1 MKKHILLMLTSAS
14 MLFAGMTSETYASAQ
29 RAKQQVQHQI
39 QTAAAAVVPP
49 GGLLL
54 DAAEVTQL
62 KADMLALVT
71 TAGIVGAHGAP
82 FQPAA
87 NPTAVQVHNAL
98 QAADAAMAAGFTA
111 PAVGGILNRIRARI
125 GLGAAANPVNDAAL
139 GAGQPANDD
148 VITRINDII
157 ADANHLANLAY
168 TEVGI
173 PYVAVNYAAGGPHG
187 AANLFQGKEAA
198 ITAELAR
205 VVDDAI
211 GNPHLSGGAKAL
223 KFGPLVVLMRT
234 GLHDLEA
241 AAIGGGAT
249 AAASWA
255 NVKATINTTGA
266 VLH

>member
-14 MLFAGMTSETYASAQ
+14 VLFAGMTSETYASAQ

-87 NPTAVQVHNAL
+87 NPTAVQVSNAL
-98 QAADAAMAAGFTA
+98 QAVDAAMAAGFTA

-125 GLGAAANPVNDAAL
+125 GLAPAANPANDAAL
-139 GAGQPANDD
+139 ANGQPANDD
-148 VITRINDII
+148 VITRINGII
-157 ADANHLANLAY
+157 GDANHLANLAY

-173 PYVAVNYAAGGPHG
+173 VYVPVDYSAGGPHG

-198 ITAELAR
+198 ITAELAAA
-205 VVDDAI
+205 VADGI
-211 GNPHLSGGAKAL
+211 GGNLSGASKAL
-223 KFGPLVVLMRT
+223 KFKPLVDHIRT
-234 GLHDLEA
+234 GLRDLEA
-241 AAIGGGAT
+241 IAVGGGAT

-255 NVKATINTTGA
+255 NVKASINTTAA